1 MTTKKKKTKRRLP
14 RMIIEVHMLK
24 NYPPVNL
31 NRDDSGAPKSCF
43 FGGVQRGRISS
54 QCLKRS
60 WRTSDVFK
68 QVGSYGVRTRKLPE
82 LVEEELLK
90 MGVDQET
97 AEVAKEKMTGIANK
111 DGKTTKDGITAQ
123 IVFYSEEEIKRVA
136 QRVKE
141 AIDKDGNLKTF
152 SKRSPKDFTALV
164 EDAKVSP
171 ISADIALFG
180 RMVTSDY
187 FLNVDAS
194 MQVAHA
200 ISTHAVNRES
210 DYYTAMDDLL
220 KNNEE
225 TGAGMIGD
233 TDYNSCCYYE
243 YASIDTD
250 ALSANLKN
258 APDRDAL
265 IAKLIPALLQAM
277 AYTNPSGKQNT
288 FAGQIMPDLVMIECK
303 KDKIPL
309 SYVNAFEV
317 PVPVWGSN
325 PRVVENSI
333 RKLSEHVDCMDKAYS
348 LDITA
353 RGWFTPRYPDIQ
365 PGKCTRYESYNELVK
380 ACLSWV
386 RGEAV

>member
-1 MTTKKKKTKRRLP
+1 ML
-14 RMIIEVHMLK
+14 IEVHMLK

-68 QVGSYGVRTRKLPE
+68 RVGSYGIRTRKLPE
-82 LVEEELLK
+82 LVADKLIE
-90 MGVDQET
+90 MGIGADF
-97 AEVAKEKMTGIANK
+97 ADCAREKLTGIANK
-111 DGKTTKDGITAQ
+111 EGTTTKDGMTAQ
-123 IVFYSEEEIKRVA
+123 IVFYAEEEIERVA
-136 QRVKE
+136 QRIKE
-141 AIDKDGNLKTF
+141 AIESDGDLKTF
-152 SKRSPKDFTALV
+152 SKRKAKDFDAMK
-164 EDAKVSP
+164 EDAKISP

-187 FLNVDAS
+187 FMNVDAS

-220 KNNEE
+220 KAGEV
-225 TGAGMIGD
+225 TGAAMIGD

-250 ALSANLKN
+250 ILEENLKN
-258 APDRDAL
+258 AQGKEEL
-265 IAKLIPALLQAM
+265 IRKLIPALLQAM
-277 AYTNPSGKQNT
+277 AFSNPSGKQNS
-288 FAGQIMPDLVMIECK
+288 FAGQIMPDAVMIECK
-303 KDKIPL
+303 QDKIPL
-309 SYVNAFEV
+309 SYVNAFEI

-325 PRVVENSI
+325 PKIVETSI
-333 RKLSEHVDCMDKAYS
+333 QRLAEHVDCMDRAYNLQILS
-348 LDITA
+348 
-353 RGWFTPRYPDIQ
+353 RGWFAPRFPDKKPEKSKSFENFTALIDDCVECLW
-365 PGKCTRYESYNELVK
+365 GENE
-380 ACLSWV
+380 
-386 RGEAV
+386 

>member
-1 MTTKKKKTKRRLP
+1 ML
-14 RMIIEVHMLK
+14 IEIHMLK

-60 WRTSDVFK
+60 WRTSEIFK
-68 QVGSYGVRTRKLPE
+68 SVGSYGVQTRKLPE
-82 LVEEELLK
+82 LIAERLIE
-90 MGVDQET
+90 MGVDSEI
-97 AEVAKEKMTGIANK
+97 AEAAKEKMTGIANK
-111 DGKTTKDGITAQ
+111 EGTTTKDGMTQQ
-123 IVFYSEEEIKRVA
+123 IVFYAQDEIDRVA

-141 AIDKDGNLKTF
+141 AIDQDGDLKTF
-152 SKRSPKDFTALV
+152 SRRKPKEFEKMK
-164 EDAKVSP
+164 EDARISP

-187 FLNVDAS
+187 FMNVDAA

-220 KNNEE
+220 KAGEE
-225 TGAGMIGD
+225 AGAAMIGD
-233 TDYNSCCYYE
+233 IDYNSCCYYE
-243 YASIDTD
+243 YASVDTD
-250 ALSANLKN
+250 MLADNLKN
-258 APDRDAL
+258 APDKKN
-265 IAKLIPALLQAM
+265 IIEKLIPALLKAM
-277 AYTNPSGKQNT
+277 AYSNPSGKQNS

-303 KDKIPL
+303 QDKIPL

-317 PVPVWGSN
+317 PIAVWGSN

-333 RKLSEHVDCMDKAYS
+333 KRLAEHVDSMDQAYE
-348 LDITA
+348 LPIQA
-353 RGWFTPRYPDIQ
+353 RGWFSPKYSEIKPLNCQQYTKYADLINA
-365 PGKCTRYESYNELVK
+365 CTGWL
-380 ACLSWV
+380 
-386 RGEAV
+386 RGETK

>member
-1 MTTKKKKTKRRLP
+1 ML
-14 RMIIEVHMLK
+14 IEVHMLK

-68 QVGSYGVRTRKLPE
+68 RVGSYGIRTRKLPE
-82 LVEEELLK
+82 LVAEKLIE
-90 MGVDQET
+90 MGIGADY
-97 AEVAKEKMTGIANK
+97 AECAREKLTGIANK
-111 DGKTTKDGITAQ
+111 EGTTTKDGMTAQ
-123 IVFYSEEEIKRVA
+123 IVFYAEEEIERVA

-141 AIDKDGNLKTF
+141 AIESDGDLKTF
-152 SKRSPKDFTALV
+152 SKRKIKDFDAMKD
-164 EDAKVSP
+164 DAKISP

-187 FLNVDAS
+187 FMNVDAS

-220 KNNEE
+220 KAGEE
-225 TGAGMIGD
+225 TGAAMIGD

-250 ALSANLKN
+250 ILEENLKN
-258 APDRDAL
+258 AQGKEEL
-265 IAKLIPALLQAM
+265 IRKLIPALLQAM
-277 AYTNPSGKQNT
+277 AFSNPSGKQNS
-288 FAGQIMPDLVMIECK
+288 FAGQIMPDAVMIECK
-303 KDKIPL
+303 QDKIPL
-309 SYVNAFEV
+309 SYVNAFEI

-325 PRVVENSI
+325 PKIVETSI
-333 RKLSEHVDCMDKAYS
+333 QRLAEHVDCMDRAYNLQILS
-348 LDITA
+348 
-353 RGWFTPRYPDIQ
+353 RGWFAPRFPDKKPEKSKSFENFTALIDDCVECLW
-365 PGKCTRYESYNELVK
+365 GENE
-380 ACLSWV
+380 
-386 RGEAV
+386 

>member
-1 MTTKKKKTKRRLP
+1 ML
-14 RMIIEVHMLK
+14 IEIHMLK

-60 WRTSDVFK
+60 WRTSDIFK
-68 QVGSYGVRTRKLPE
+68 QVGSYGIRTRKLPE
-82 LVEEELLK
+82 LVAEQLLE
-90 MGVDQET
+90 MGVSREL
-97 AEVAKEKMTGIANK
+97 AEAAKEKMTGIANK
-111 DGKTTKDGITAQ
+111 EGTMTKDGKTTQ
-123 IVFYSEEEIKRVA
+123 IVFYSEEEVRRVA

-141 AIDKDGNLKTF
+141 AIDEDGDLKTF
-152 SKRSPKDFTALV
+152 AKRKPKDFTALV

-187 FLNVDAS
+187 FMNIDAS

-220 KNNEE
+220 RSGEE
-225 TGAGMIGD
+225 SGAGMIGD

-250 ALSANLKN
+250 ALAENLKN
-258 APDRDAL
+258 APNRDAL
-265 IAKLIPALLQAM
+265 IGRVIPALLQAM

-288 FAGQIMPDLVMIECK
+288 FAGQILKNLGMNEC
-303 KDKIPL
+303 
-309 SYVNAFEV
+309 
-317 PVPVWGSN
+317 
-325 PRVVENSI
+325 
-333 RKLSEHVDCMDKAYS
+333 M
-348 LDITA
+348 
-353 RGWFTPRYPDIQ
+353 
-365 PGKCTRYESYNELVK
+365 
-380 ACLSWV
+380 
-386 RGEAV
+386 

>member
-1 MTTKKKKTKRRLP
+1 ML
-14 RMIIEVHMLK
+14 IEVHMLK

-68 QVGSYGVRTRKLPE
+68 RVGSYGIRTRKLPE
-82 LVEEELLK
+82 LVAEKLIE
-90 MGVDQET
+90 MGIGADY
-97 AEVAKEKMTGIANK
+97 AECAREKLTGIANK
-111 DGKTTKDGITAQ
+111 EGTTTKDGMTAQ
-123 IVFYSEEEIKRVA
+123 IVFYAEEEIERVA

-141 AIDKDGNLKTF
+141 AIESDGDLKTF
-152 SKRSPKDFTALV
+152 SKRTIKDFDAMKD
-164 EDAKVSP
+164 DAKISP
-171 ISADIALFG
+171 TSADIALFG

-187 FLNVDAS
+187 FMNVDAS

-220 KNNEE
+220 KAGEE
-225 TGAGMIGD
+225 TGAAMIGD

-250 ALSANLKN
+250 ILEENLKN
-258 APDRDAL
+258 AQGKEEL
-265 IAKLIPALLQAM
+265 IRKLIPALLQAM
-277 AYTNPSGKQNT
+277 AFSNPSGKQNS
-288 FAGQIMPDLVMIECK
+288 FAGQIMPDAVMIECK
-303 KDKIPL
+303 QDKIPL
-309 SYVNAFEV
+309 SYVNAFEI

-325 PRVVENSI
+325 PKIVETSI
-333 RKLSEHVDCMDKAYS
+333 QRLAEHVDCMDRAYNLQILS
-348 LDITA
+348 
-353 RGWFTPRYPDIQ
+353 RGWFAPRFPDKKPEKSKSFENFTALIDDCVECLW
-365 PGKCTRYESYNELVK
+365 GENE
-380 ACLSWV
+380 
-386 RGEAV
+386 